1 MQASAE
7 TVPDGMSEEFRQL
20 KRHAKWAAQ
29 AALDAEQRIKELESQ
44 LAAQV
49 LPRTDPIAHHNC
61 NCSMQQQNS

>member
-1 MQASAE
+1 
-7 TVPDGMSEEFRQL
+7 MSEEFRQL

-49 LPRTDPIAHHNC
+49 PAGASLAARQAGLC
-61 NCSMQQQNS
+61 QAYS

>member
-1 MQASAE
+1 MA
-7 TVPDGMSEEFRQL
+7 EEFGQL

-49 LPRTDPIAHHNC
+49 LAVTYPIAHSNC
-61 NCSMQQQNS
+61 NCSSRAA